1 MSLKGDE
8 FAQIVRIPV
17 DRGVKST
24 KKHKP
29 NQKNPKIKPF
39 VIISVLLANC
49 KCFRK
54 IAI

>member
-29 NQKNPKIKPF
+29 NQKKPENQAFCDYISF
-39 VIISVLLANC
+39 VSQLQM
-49 KCFRK
+49 FP
-54 IAI
+54 